1 MGLFRSKK
9 SARGRRPA
17 RKRRRQHLLEVTAT
31 AETERRRRN
40 QKIFLYSAEAL
51 LLAGLAV
58 FTWFGIRTLVNTLI
72 MENDQYRVRVVE
84 VNTDG
89 VMSREEVLERT
100 GINEGLNIFTL
111 SLDAAQRALASIPEV
126 KEARVERILPD
137 TVTIS
142 LQARRPVA
150 WVAPR
155 DTGID
160 PSTMETACLVDA
172 EGVMMKP
179 AGLDSSVTRLPV
191 VYGVPT
197 EQWRLG
203 DRVDLPELRA
213 ALELLTR
220 AAERADPE
228 INLRAADISRGW
240 CVVAWGDPQTRYT
253 FGLEDLPAQLDRLQ
267 VILLHVGQT
276 SRRIATANLI
286 PARNTP
292 VTFRDEPGA
301 AAPGAPEVR
310 RARPVQR

>member
-9 SARGRRPA
+9 TARGRRPA

-51 LLAGLAV
+51 LLVGLIV
-58 FTWFGIRTLVNTLI
+58 FSWFGIRTLINILI
-72 MENDQYRVRVVE
+72 VDNDQYRVRIVE

-89 VMSREEVLERT
+89 VMSREEALERT

-111 SLDAAQRALASIPEV
+111 NIETAQRALASIPEV
-126 KEARVERILPD
+126 KEARVERLLPD

-142 LQARRPVA
+142 LEARRPIA

-172 EGVMMKP
+172 DGVLMKP
-179 AGLDSSVTRLPV
+179 AGFDSSVTRLPV

-220 AAERADPE
+220 ASERTEPE
-228 INLRAADISRGW
+228 ITLRAADISRGW
-240 CVVAWGDPQTRYT
+240 CVVAWSDPQTRYT
-253 FGLEDLPAQLDRLQ
+253 FGLEDLPSQLDRLQ
-267 VILLHVGQT
+267 MILLHVGQT
-276 SRRIATANLI
+276 TRKIATANLI
-286 PARNTP
+286 PVRNTP
-292 VTFRDEPGA
+292 VTFRDDSA
-301 AAPGAPEVR
+301 QNAVTPEVR
-310 RARPVQR
+310 RAEPVKR

>member
-9 SARGRRPA
+9 SPRGRRPA

-51 LLAGLAV
+51 LLVGLIV
-58 FTWFGIRTLVNTLI
+58 FSWFGIRTLVNMLI
-72 MENDQYRVRVVE
+72 MDNDQYLVRVVE

-89 VMSREEVLERT
+89 VMSREEALERT

-111 SLDAAQRALASIPEV
+111 NLETAQRALASIPEV
-126 KEARVERILPD
+126 KEARIERILPD

-142 LQARRPVA
+142 MQARRPVA

-160 PSTMETACLVDA
+160 PSAMESACLVDA
-172 EGVMMKP
+172 AAVMMKP
-179 AGLDSSVTRLPV
+179 ANLDPAVTRLPV

-197 EQWRLG
+197 EQWRPG
-203 DRVDLPELRA
+203 DRIDLPELGA
-213 ALELLTR
+213 ALELLAR
-220 AAERADPE
+220 AAERTEPE
-228 INLRAADISRGW
+228 VTLRAADISKGW
-240 CVVAWGDPQTRYT
+240 CVVAWSDPQTRYT

-267 VILLHVGQT
+267 MILLHVGQT
-276 SRRIATANLI
+276 TRKIATANLI
-286 PARNTP
+286 PVRNTP
-292 VTFRDEPGA
+292 VTFRDDPVSSAG
-301 AAPGAPEVR
+301 PEVR
-310 RARPVQR
+310 RAEPVKR

>member
-51 LLAGLAV
+51 LLAGLLV
-58 FTWFGIRTLVNTLI
+58 FSWFGVRTLVNMLI
-72 MENDQYRVRVVE
+72 MDNDQYLVRVVE
-84 VNTDG
+84 VNTGG
-89 VMSREEVLERT
+89 VMSREEALERT
-100 GINEGLNIFTL
+100 GLHEGLNIFTL
-111 SLDAAQRALASIPEV
+111 NLDTAQRALASIPEV

-142 LQARRPVA
+142 MEARRPVA
-150 WVAPR
+150 WVAPH

-160 PSTMETACLVDA
+160 PSTMEAACLVDA
-172 EGVMMKP
+172 GAVMMKP
-179 AGLDSSVTRLPV
+179 ANFDSSVTRLPV

-197 EQWRLG
+197 GQWRPG
-203 DRVDLPELRA
+203 DRIDLPELVA
-213 ALELLTR
+213 ALDLLAR
-220 AAERADPE
+220 AAERTEPE
-228 INLRAADISRGW
+228 ISLRAADISKGW
-240 CVVAWGDPQTRYT
+240 CIVAWNDPQTRYT

-267 VILLHVGQT
+267 MILLHISQT
-276 SRRIATANLI
+276 ARKIATVNLI

-292 VTFRDEPGA
+292 VTFRGEA
-301 AAPGAPEVR
+301 VTASAAPEVR
-310 RARPVQR
+310 RAQPVKR